1 MTVLPGRSYS
11 SGVTGSGVTA
21 PTPCVDPGLAG
32 LRDLLAAAGRI
43 DGRARLRLLP
53 GGVSSTVASV
63 DGPGGRWLA
72 KTPLDRLA
80 VAEYW
85 PADRSRAL
93 REAAVLHLLAG
104 RLGPTRVPRLR
115 FVDRERLVVGME
127 MIGPPA
133 PTWKDRLLAGD
144 VDAGIAA
151 TIGGAAA
158 ALHRRR
164 VPPGLDGPAAA
175 RLYRQFRID
184 PYYRTTATRVPELAG
199 PLAALVADTTDPGRP
214 RVLVHGDLN
223 PKNVL
228 ITAGGPVVV
237 DWELAHA
244 GDPAFDLAMPVAHLL
259 LKAARVAGW
268 DRPAAGRLVAAA
280 GALWDAYD
288 GPAERSL
295 AVRHVGGIMAARL
308 YGKSPVDYLAGPGA
322 RDRVMAAARRALGP
336 AADPGAV
343 ADLGP
348 VVGVLLRSP

>member
-1 MTVLPGRSYS
+1 MTTQRL
-11 SGVTGSGVTA
+11 
-21 PTPCVDPGLAG
+21 DPGLAA
-32 LRDLLAAAGRI
+32 LRRMLIAGGRI

-72 KTPLDRLA
+72 KTPRDRLA

-93 REAAVLHLLAG
+93 REAAVLSVLAG
-104 RLGPTRVPRLR
+104 WLGPARVPRLR

-133 PTWKDRLLAGD
+133 PTWKERLLAGE
-144 VDAGIAA
+144 VDPAIAA
-151 TIGGAAA
+151 TLGRAAG
-158 ALHRRR
+158 ALHRLP
-164 VPPGLDGPAAA
+164 VPAGLGGPAAA
-175 RLYRQFRID
+175 GLYRQFRLD

-199 PLAALVADTTDPGRP
+199 PLAALVADTTDPGLP

-228 ITAGGPVVV
+228 IAPGGPVVV

-259 LKAARVAGW
+259 LKAARVGPGT
-268 DRPAAGRLVAAA
+268 DPAGRLVGAAV
-280 GALWDAYD
+280 ALWEAYR
-288 GPAERSL
+288 GPADRGL
-295 AVRHVGGIMAARL
+295 ALRHTGAVMAARL
-308 YGKSPVDYLAGPGA
+308 YGKSPVDYLVSASA
-322 RDRVMAAARRALGP
+322 RDRAMTAAARALRP
-336 AADPGAV
+336 AATLDAV
-343 ADLGP
+343 AGP
-348 VVGVLLRSP
+348 LAGPMAG